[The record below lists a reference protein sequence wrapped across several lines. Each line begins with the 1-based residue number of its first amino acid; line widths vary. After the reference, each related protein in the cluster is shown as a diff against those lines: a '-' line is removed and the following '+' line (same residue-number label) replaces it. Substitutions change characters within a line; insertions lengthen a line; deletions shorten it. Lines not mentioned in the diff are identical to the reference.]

1 MAGPIRALIF
11 DVGGVLVRTEDPTP
25 RQQLAAKLNL
35 SVRALYDVAFGGNTW
50 KQVQLGRV
58 ADDEHWQAVGRRLGL
73 AWPDEVHAFREAFF
87 EGDQLDRE
95 LIELIVRLRDHY
107 KMALLSNAPAN
118 LRRRIVDGWG
128 IPPDTFD
135 AIVISAEQGVMKPD
149 PEIYRVVLA
158 RLDVAPHEAIFVDDF
173 VENIAAARALGI
185 QVIHFTSPEA
195 LVKELKSR
203 IDVPYD

>member
-1 MAGPIRALIF
+1 MANPIRALIF

-35 SVRALYDVAFGGNTW
+35 SVRALYSVAFGGDTW
-50 KQVQLGRV
+50 RQVQLGRV
-58 ADDEHWQAVGRRLGL
+58 ADDEHWRAVGHRLGL
-73 AWPDEVHAFREAFF
+73 AWPDEVHAFRETFF
-87 EGDQLDRE
+87 EGDRLDRQ
-95 LIELIVRLRDHY
+95 LIELIVQLRDRY
-107 KMALLSNAPAN
+107 KVALLSNAPAN
-118 LRRRIVDGWG
+118 LRRWIVDEWD

-149 PEIYRVVLA
+149 PEIYRVALA

-173 VENIAAARALGI
+173 VENIKAARMLGI
-185 QVIHFTSPEA
+185 EAIHFTSPEV
-195 LVKELKSR
+195 LVEELESR